1 MVDGVVGIPSRLPTT
16 LRLPLTPTAVSK
28 LLTCMESDTDT
39 MLARAEAKTTW
50 HNIVSFVPG
59 QNNYLKTL
67 SKGLKVFVE
76 ANFEIR
82 EPDPNADPETP
93 QGQRQIYLRHGS
105 CTSSLQCP
113 AITDTP
119 PSENLRVIG
128 GTPNRAQSSND
139 S

>member
-1 MVDGVVGIPSRLPTT
+1 MFSAIRSAATASRVSA
-16 LRLPLTPTAVSK
+16 RSFSSSASRASDVSK
-28 LLTCMESDTDT
+28 LVLVGRLGKDPEVRTTKTDKEYVSYT
-39 MLARAEAKTTW
+39 VATTNYPPPPPNPDGTRAEAKTTW

-105 CTSSLQCP
+105 
-113 AITDTP
+113 
-119 PSENLRVIG
+119 
-128 GTPNRAQSSND
+128 
-139 S
+139 